1 MAGRAIGACRSV
13 AKRFLSVIPLGP
25 ISRRNYGYVVSHV
38 HRQPDSFVFFFI
50 ANFSIYQP
58 YTNYRYF
65 SIVYCLFALRICD
78 CEFGS
83 SMDLRVYSACNWNYE
98 GKEEAR
104 KKGRINHKA
113 RLFRAM
119 LMTPPASLARHQ
131 VSLFSPFFFFFHF
144 KGATHLLDAIAGNK
158 TLLPGRSTR
167 GTTRERPAME
177 ATTVLGRVTS
187 AAPRERTM
195 YRPPPSRFSSTS
207 SPKYTAAVN

>member
-38 HRQPDSFVFFFI
+38 HRDSFVFFFI
-50 ANFSIYQP
+50 PNFSIYQP
-58 YTNYRYF
+58 YTNYPYI
-65 SIVYCLFALRICD
+65 SIGYCLFALRICD

-83 SMDLRVYSACNWNYE
+83 SIDLRVYSACNWNYE

-131 VSLFSPFFFFFHF
+131 VSLFSSFFFFFTL
-144 KGATHLLDAIAGNK
+144 KGQHTSL
-158 TLLPGRSTR
+158 TR
-167 GTTRERPAME
+167 LQGIKHSYPDVQRGEQRERGP
-177 ATTVLGRVTS
+177 RWKQQPCS
-187 AAPRERTM
+187 A
-195 YRPPPSRFSSTS
+195 
-207 SPKYTAAVN
+207 V

>member
-58 YTNYRYF
+58 YTNYPYI
-65 SIVYCLFALRICD
+65 SIGYCLFALRICD

-131 VSLFSPFFFFFHF
+131 VSLFSPFFFFFPL
-144 KGATHLLDAIAGNK
+144 KGQHTSL
-158 TLLPGRSTR
+158 TR
-167 GTTRERPAME
+167 LQGIKHSYPDVQRGEQRERGP
-177 ATTVLGRVTS
+177 RWKQQPCS
-187 AAPRERTM
+187 A
-195 YRPPPSRFSSTS
+195 
-207 SPKYTAAVN
+207 V